1 MQKLWQ
7 WINIRARSRWFS
19 IKIFRI
25 IINSYYVLWFLGLI
39 CYVVSCS
46 LLFRWLLSLSQVHTG
61 LGCFRLSLTAWS
73 FPSLLTAFRLS
84 KGQKLLHRLLAQNI
98 CYFIQ
103 KQCLPPQCVKQKG
116 KKLIHQANLLCQWVS
131 LWLLQSQTL
140 GNLVMVEKSLRSFS
154 SQKRSHEVSP
164 HVTAFGKML

>member
-1 MQKLWQ
+1 M
-7 WINIRARSRWFS
+7 
-19 IKIFRI
+19 
-25 IINSYYVLWFLGLI
+25 GLI
-39 CYVVSCS
+39 RYVVSCS

-61 LGCFRLSLTAWS
+61 LGCFRLSLTAADWDRNTKTHCSGIFRWSVLHCCTWS

-84 KGQKLLHRLLAQNI
+84 KGQKLLHRLIAQNI
-98 CYFIQ
+98 CYFIL

-116 KKLIHQANLLCQWVS
+116 KTNWFIKLISCQWVS
-131 LWLLQSQTL
+131 HTL
-140 GNLVMVEKSLRSFS
+140 GNLVMVEKCLRSFS

>member
-1 MQKLWQ
+1 M
-7 WINIRARSRWFS
+7 
-19 IKIFRI
+19 
-25 IINSYYVLWFLGLI
+25 GLI

-61 LGCFRLSLTAWS
+61 LGCFRLSLTAADWDRNTKTHRSGIFRWSVLHCCTWS

-154 SQKRSHEVSP
+154 SQKRSHEVNP